1 MDVLNFFCPNCGRKT
16 TIKKEFSPMGKKKKC
31 KGCDHIFPLSSDTMR
46 IRVVKTNS
54 LLNSSPQLGP
64 SKQPDLNPFNSTQ
77 IKAPT
82 TRKASPSSTIKPT
95 ERRVRDFNSTQIK
108 PLVPETES
116 KVRRESQKLDSTMFG
131 KKIVIQCPHCDKQ
144 YRIRVYRD
152 LDRYACTTTGKIF
165 TLDDV
170 RSMKIVGAQE
180 SKNTKDAQLVTDSG
194 TAAKTAVDFNVQNE
208 INKMQSGVV
217 NEQTMT
223 DLNLQDTSRNEVT
236 SAMQSKLKE
245 AIAKEMTVDLAN
257 LPRDEEVD
265 REDKKK
271 LTEKQVVIADKYQIL
286 GEIGAGGFGKVYM
299 AFDKTLH
306 RYVAIKLGVGLSP
319 EEANTLSK
327 LNHKNIVQLYDFGN
341 YEGKLYIV
349 MEYIQGMNIC
359 QYINKMKVHKR
370 SEAEVSFKICQLFS
384 DLCEVLAYLHNKGVY
399 HADIKPENILVS
411 TSGTIKLIDFGETK
425 NFTYKYAAPER
436 FENKPPSVKSDIYS
450 LGGVMY
456 EILTGKV
463 PNQGSRLVELIYN
476 AALQKQFPENS
487 PVDRRLQNIC
497 LQCLSP
503 EEQRYDNVDQL
514 RLDLMNYVADRQK
527 VSSVPHLYINS
538 CKIMVPL
545 TREKNYIGRA
555 LTNDIILDD
564 DGISRIHCVIYI
576 SGNKISVENVS
587 KNFAITVGEQRL
599 SAGQKTNITQKTYLI
614 MGKYRF
620 TFVPKQL
627 QKNVLQTNEQSY
639 TIQQSL
645 DEKPIALKDDDF
657 SDFFRETG
665 MGWEI
670 TGDGFSTE

>member
-16 TIKKEFSPMGKKKKC
+16 TIKKEFSPIGKKKKC
-31 KGCDHIFPLSSDTMR
+31 KGCDHVFPLSSDTMR

-54 LLNSSPQLGP
+54 LFDSTQLKP
-64 SKQPDLNPFNSTQ
+64 SKQPINPFNSTQ
-77 IKAPT
+77 IKPPT
-82 TRKASPSSTIKPT
+82 TRKAAPNTTIKPT

-116 KVRRESQKLDSTMFG
+116 KVRESQKLDSTMFG
-131 KKIVIQCPHCDKQ
+131 KKIVILCPHCEKY

-152 LDRYACTTTGKIF
+152 LDRYACTKTGQIF
-165 TLDDV
+165 SLDDV
-170 RSMKIVGAQE
+170 RSMKIVSAQD
-180 SKNTKDAQLVTDSG
+180 NTNAKEARLVTD
-194 TAAKTAVDFNVQNE
+194 AAEQTAVDLNVEKE
-208 INKMQSGVV
+208 IAKIQGGITD
-217 NEQTMT
+217 EKTLT
-223 DLNLQDTSRNEVT
+223 DLNLQDTNRNEVT
-236 SAMQSKLKE
+236 SAIQSKSKA
-245 AIAKEMTVDLAN
+245 AIAREMTVDLEN
-257 LPRDEEVD
+257 LPRDEEVN

-271 LTEKQVVIADKYQIL
+271 LTEKQVVIANKYQIL

-306 RYVAIKLGVGLSP
+306 RYVAIKLGVGLSQT
-319 EEANTLSK
+319 EAETLAK
-327 LNHKNIVQLYDFGN
+327 LNHKNIVQLYDFGSH
-341 YEGKLYIV
+341 EGKLYIV

-370 SEAEVSFKICQLFS
+370 SESDISIKICQLFC

-399 HADIKPENILVS
+399 HADIKPQNILVS
-411 TSGTIKLIDFGETK
+411 TSGAIKLIDFGETK

-436 FENKPPSVKSDIYS
+436 FEGKPPSVKGDIYS

-476 AALQKQFPENS
+476 AALQKQFPDDS
-487 PVDRRLQNIC
+487 LVDQRLQNIC
-497 LQCLSP
+497 LQCLDSV
-503 EEQRYDNVDQL
+503 EQRYDNVDQL
-514 RLDLMNYVADRQK
+514 RLDLMNYVADKQK
-527 VSSVPHLYINS
+527 VCSIPHLYINS
-538 CKIMVPL
+538 SKIMLPL

-564 DGISRIHCVIYI
+564 DGISRIHCVIYV
-576 SGNKISVENVS
+576 SGNKVVIENVS

-599 SAGQKTNITQKTYLI
+599 SAGQKTEITEKTYLI

-627 QKNVLQTNEQSY
+627 QKNVLQTNEQNY

-657 SDFFRETG
+657 PNFFRETN

-670 TGDGFSTE
+670 TGDGFNLD